1 MVKIMKT
8 RIAII
13 TILFF
18 CVVSAKGVAQTTD
31 TASSVDTVYI
41 PVDLPDCMRAL
52 DSILSDDTKN
62 QIINTD
68 RADFGGL
75 AHFSLGMWI
84 RNNWGL
90 WRGSRLQT
98 YFFDNGIRHPDDMSG
113 LILDCYWQ
121 HLHGYSPN
129 YRRLLRK
136 ESRAEQK
143 WIREIQESEQQEN
156 LKNQEWGFLENYE
169 QPFDDSTRTIESST
183 ASLNLPL
190 KDKVTGAEVRLRNT
204 RKDTISNAEI
214 DCLEHNIHRE
224 AQWTPRPDQLVRR
237 IVQSVYGRDPYGPVK
252 QIKITD
258 KIIESF
264 SQLDFNPDGTL
275 ARYLSKGKKGKY
287 CREFVYDGNKLST
300 VRHIVN
306 DTLKR
311 AAYYSYFDNGRCHVA
326 IVRYISDKGIDTTFF
341 DYWFSAEG
349 QPLRLCDKNDYLFQY
364 DSIGRLVNELSYQD
378 GRLSNWLSYVYDDS
392 LNVYYEINKNVD
404 ESIVYAIVRNNMGD
418 MLGDC
423 FIERLDIF
431 DREKTA
437 YSYSYDKYGNW
448 TKSYILGKLDE
459 KCKIKYY
466 RKSQYKAPYY
476 LPSQKGMF
484 PKPGAWILLQFDDI
498 SYW

>member
-1 MVKIMKT
+1 MKT
-8 RIAII
+8 RLAIM
-13 TILFF
+13 TLLLF
-18 CVVSAKGVAQTTD
+18 CVVSAKVVAQTTD
-31 TASSVDTVYI
+31 TASLVDTVYI
-41 PVDLPDCMRAL
+41 PADLPDCMRTL
-52 DSILSDDTKN
+52 DAILSDTTKD
-62 QIINTD
+62 QIFNTT

-75 AHFSLGMWI
+75 AHFSLGLWI

-90 WRGSRLQT
+90 WRGSRLQS

-121 HLHGYSPN
+121 HLHGHSPN

-143 WIREIQESEQQEN
+143 WIRKQEESRHQEN
-156 LKNQEWGFLENYE
+156 LKYQEWEFLENYE

-183 ASLNLPL
+183 APLNLPL
-190 KDKVTGAEVRLRNT
+190 KDNVTGAEVRLRLT
-204 RKDTISNAEI
+204 REDTIGHTET
-214 DCLEHNIHRE
+214 DCLKHNIHRE
-224 AQWTPRPDQLVRR
+224 AHWTPRPDQHVRR
-237 IVQSVYGRDPYGPVK
+237 IVQGVYGREPYGPVK
-252 QIKITD
+252 QITIT
-258 KIIESF
+258 ESKGYI

-275 ARYLSKGKKGKY
+275 ARYLSKGKKKT
-287 CREFVYDGNKLST
+287 CSEFVYDDKKLSA

-311 AAYYSYFDNGRCHVA
+311 AAYYSYFDNGRCHVS
-326 IVRYISDKGIDTTFF
+326 IVRYISDKGTDTTFY

-349 QPLRLCDKNDYLFQY
+349 QPLRLCGENDYLFQY
-364 DSIGRLVNELSYQD
+364 DSTGRLVNELSYQE
-378 GRLSNWLSYVYDDS
+378 GRLSKWLSYVYNDS
-392 LNVYYEINKNVD
+392 LNVYYEINKNAD
-404 ESIVYAIVRNNMGD
+404 ESIVYAVVRNNMGD
-418 MLGDC
+418 VLGEC

-431 DREKTA
+431 DHEKTA

-476 LPSQKGMF
+476 PSSQAGVF
-484 PKPGAWILLQFDDI
+484 PKPGAWILLHFDDI
-498 SYW
+498 W